1 MDMLDKVRG
10 HEIVAD
16 LTHRERVVL
25 ANLSEK
31 STLEE
36 IAGRLFV
43 TRNTVKSQ
51 VRSVYRKLGVSTR
64 AEAVSLARSAGIDQF
79 SYRGH

>member
-10 HEIVAD
+10 QELVAD
-16 LTHRERVVL
+16 LTQRERVVL
-25 ANLSEK
+25 ANLSEE

-36 IAGRLFV
+36 IACRLFV

-64 AEAVSLARSAGIDQF
+64 AEAVSLAKSAGIN
-79 SYRGH
+79 

>member
-10 HEIVAD
+10 PEIVAE

-25 ANLSEK
+25 ANLSAE

-36 IAGRLFV
+36 IACRLFV
-43 TRNTVKSQ
+43 SRNTVKSQ
-51 VRSVYRKLGVSTR
+51 VGSVYRKLGVSTR
-64 AEAVSLARSAGIDQF
+64 AEAVSLARSAGINASSF
-79 SYRGH
+79 RGQ